1 MEKSLGLG
9 LILLVNL
16 EEQIVLVSFPLV
28 EEKRQY
34 SLRTHPLRR
43 VFFRKG
49 QTFQLDGKTYTILTT
64 QLRDQLAYYT
74 CQGGEVFPEYDLPPS
89 LVEETSPAQELL
101 EQNISPAKFYDLK
114 KEALELKK
122 HFTRDRLSGLVTSR
136 VDLLPHQV
144 YLAHKITAEE
154 NPRVLLAD
162 EVGLGKTIEA
172 GLIYSCLNALDK
184 ASRVLIITPES
195 LVHQWAQE
203 FSQAFGSLFCVL
215 TRDRYEQEDGA
226 IMLNPFEANPLIIT
240 SIDELTKDPD
250 KATGAASCSW
260 DLVIVDEA
268 HHLQWEPEGASPAW
282 SLVNQISKQ
291 TKSLLLLTATPRHKG
306 LTTQYG
312 LLHMIDPKKFCDFED
327 FVVEME
333 MLDQIASCAKEIAE
347 TKNIPQNTK
356 KQLEILFEGD
366 AELLETLHKG
376 SDSICEDVLEKLI
389 DRYGTGRLIYRNRKC
404 NLDYF
409 PVRKVYLEPL
419 KPTRSYLEKIENL
432 DPDDLDPR
440 ELMDYATG
448 RKLLLN
454 AKTIAYTEDPR
465 AKWLAEFIQKNPN
478 EKVFVICSSKTR
490 VLEVAH
496 HVSQIL
502 NFTEEKSNEFFTLFH
517 EDKSLLARDKEA
529 SAFASSLSPSKVLI
543 ASELGG
549 EGRNFQ
555 FLQHIIL
562 LDLPTTPEYLEQR
575 IGRLDRIGQKGTIHI
590 HIPYLQDTP
599 EEVFVHWYNKGL
611 DAFGSQSP
619 SHGIILEN
627 LAEEL
632 LETLEKFFPQSLDF
646 KNRKKHLDNLVFN
659 TQKELAEVSKEL
671 KESQDVLLD
680 LNSFNHEKTQVL
692 MDRIDSHED
701 NPFLESFVHSSL
713 ESLGVDYENYDEKG
727 SLKINLDSL
736 SFISDLPLFDE
747 LENRILTF
755 ERKLFLKQPSTYFA
769 SFPSKF
775 VQTLLDLAINKEQGR
790 LSFSTL
796 EVRGEERKVYL
807 QFLFQMSA
815 YGPKHLEL
823 ERFFSSEIIEFLSD
837 SKGQELNISLDP
849 KFLKDLKA
857 DSPYKAMLKSKKFI
871 DILTSRLDELESKVF
886 SWQENI
892 LNLVRKNIEKQA
904 KEDLSQLTYL
914 MQVNPMYTKEDYEK
928 CQKKYNDIT
937 ACVNESRASL
947 SALRIILVNP

>member
-9 LILLVNL
+9 LILLVNP
-16 EEQIVLVSFPLV
+16 EEQIVLVNFPLA

-43 VFFRKG
+43 AFFRKG
-49 QTFQLDGKTYTILTT
+49 QSFQLEGKTYKISTAELKDH
-64 QLRDQLAYYT
+64 LVYYT
-74 CQGGEVFPEYDLPPS
+74 CQEGTILPEYDLPPS
-89 LVEETSPAQELL
+89 LIEETSPVDELL
-101 EQNISPAKFYDLK
+101 QQNISPAKSYDLR

-136 VDLLPHQV
+136 VNLLPHQV

-203 FSQAFGSLFCVL
+203 FSEAFGSLFCVL

-226 IMLNPFEANPLIIT
+226 IALNPFEANPLIIT

-250 KATGAASCSW
+250 KAISAASSSW

-282 SLVNQISKQ
+282 NLVNNISKQ

-327 FVVEME
+327 FVIEME
-333 MLDQIASCAKEIAE
+333 MLDQIASCAKEIAN
-347 TKNIPQNTK
+347 TKNIPKNTK
-356 KQLEILFEGD
+356 KQLEVLFEGD
-366 AELLETLHKG
+366 TELLETLQKG
-376 SDSICEDVLEKLI
+376 SESIYEDVLEKLI

-419 KPTRSYLEKIENL
+419 KPTNSYIKRLESL
-432 DPDDLDPR
+432 DPEDLDSR

-448 RKLLLN
+448 RKLLTS
-454 AKTIAYTEDPR
+454 AERISYKEDPR
-465 AKWLAEFIQKNPN
+465 AKWLAELIQKYPN
-478 EKVFVICSSKTR
+478 EKIFVICSSKTR
-490 VLEVAH
+490 VLEVAQ
-496 HVSQIL
+496 HVSEIL
-502 NFTEEKSNEFFTLFH
+502 NFTQEKSNEFFTLFH

-555 FLQHIIL
+555 FLQHIVL

-575 IGRLDRIGQKGTIHI
+575 IGRLDRIGQQGTIHI
-590 HIPYLQDTP
+590 HIPYLEDTP
-599 EEVFVHWYNKGL
+599 EEVFVHWYQRGL
-611 DAFGSQSP
+611 DAFRSQSP
-619 SHGIILEN
+619 SHGVILEN
-627 LAEEL
+627 LAEEI
-632 LETLEKFFPQSLDF
+632 LENLEKFFPQSQDF
-646 KNRKKHLDNLVFN
+646 ENRKKFLDNLVLN
-659 TQKELAEVSKEL
+659 TQSELIEVSKEL

-680 LNSFNHEKTQVL
+680 LNSFNHEKTQTL
-692 MDRIDSHED
+692 MERIDFHED

-736 SFISDLPLFDE
+736 SFISDLPLFKE

-755 ERKLFLKQPSTYFA
+755 ERNLFLKQPSTYFA

-775 VQTLLDLAINKEQGR
+775 VQTLVDLATNKEQGR

-796 EVRGEERKVYL
+796 EVRGQERKVYL
-807 QFLFQMSA
+807 QFLFHISV

-823 ERFFSSEIIEFLSD
+823 ERFFSSEILEFLMD

-849 KFLKDLKA
+849 KSLKDLKS

-871 DILTSRLDELESKVF
+871 DILTSRLDELESKVV
-886 SWQENI
+886 SWQENL
-892 LNLVRKNIEKQA
+892 LNSVRTNIQKNA
-904 KEDLSQLTYL
+904 KDDLSQLAYL
-914 MQVNPMYTKEDYEK
+914 MKINPMYTKEDYEN
-928 CQKKYNDIT
+928 CQKKYQDIT
-937 ACVNESRASL
+937 DCINETTASL